1 MCLIKTTTMVKEVKH
16 SFILPIVFLMYVLTN
31 MNIDA

>member
-16 SFILPIVFLMYVLTN
+16 SFILPIVLMYDVCGHKYEY
-31 MNIDA
+31 